1 MGVTITNQSGSQ
13 TDLVGI
19 NRPLSKKEIRTKFL
33 SDFKSRIEDATDR
46 LFLFYG
52 RPYVYD
58 DDSPAGD
65 EPPFPQDSVSDDIET
80 RKAIM
85 ALRLIRSDDA
95 INAFVL
101 NANGINA
108 NWQSGRVYDEYSNL
122 IDLSSKQY
130 YVFTDESKLYICL
143 NNNGDRNSTIKPSS
157 NDGAPFDTS
166 DGYRWK
172 LLINYRDSRLRKF
185 NAPTHLPVPPQT
197 STEILVSK
205 DGGQLERLDLAIG
218 AFNSP
223 PNSPQGYDY
232 TESLDSPRSLNSPE
246 SREEIPLFIKGDGD
260 DVRTARGTGT
270 TVSGS
275 TLASVSISNAG
286 SGYHNDPVR
295 GSVPVELRLTN
306 PSEALSDFSLAYG
319 LATVSSTG
327 TITGV
332 SVVNAGNGYPNN
344 ASLTIVQSS
353 AIAYINVDTSN
364 GEIIND
370 SIIKPFTIEQS
381 GKNFTTASVI
391 SVVDA
396 GINTADE
403 SIDPILSPIA
413 GHGNNIKSELNATSL
428 FINVRITSGIDEF
441 SNSNDFRQ
449 IGIMANPKNTNTP
462 STAIIDNF
470 VDASSSITVTEVG
483 GSSFDNI
490 SADAIIEGRS
500 SLHKGRL
507 IDVLTVTGSPTKRK
521 IRFLND
527 PNEPITSNFTPGE
540 TVDITTPGGKDDFIV
555 GSASEVTSSPVD
567 IMKSGEIL
575 FINNSNPITRTA
587 DQSETINFIFN
598 F

>member
-1 MGVTITNQSGSQ
+1 MGVTTTNQSASQVTLGS
-13 TDLVGI
+13 V

-52 RPYVYD
+52 RPYAYD

-65 EPPFPQDSVSDDIET
+65 APPAPQDSVSDDIET

-157 NDGAPFDTS
+157 NDGAAFDTS

-232 TESLDSPRSLNSPE
+232 TASLDSPKSLNSPE

-260 DVRTARGTGT
+260 DVRTARA
-270 TVSGS
+270 TVSGRVGV
-275 TLASVSISNAG
+275 TLATVSIDNAG

-306 PSEALSDFSLAYG
+306 PSEALSNFSLAYG

-332 SVVNAGNGYPNN
+332 SVVNAGNGYPDA

-353 AIAYINVDTSN
+353 AIAYANVDTSN
-364 GEIIND
+364 GEIIDD

-381 GKNFTTASVI
+381 GKNFTTATVV

-396 GINTADE
+396 AVNTADE

-428 FINVRITSGIDEF
+428 FINVRITSGINEF

-470 VDASSSITVTEVG
+470 VDASSSITVTAV
-483 GSSFDNI
+483 GSSNFDNI

-527 PNEPITSNFTPGE
+527 PSEPITSNFAPGE
-540 TVDITTPGGKDDFIV
+540 TVDITGGGADGFLV
-555 GSASEVTSSPVD
+555 GGASEVTSSAVD

-575 FINNSNPITRTA
+575 FINNNNPITRTA

>member
-1 MGVTITNQSGSQ
+1 M
-13 TDLVGI
+13 
-19 NRPLSKKEIRTKFL
+19 

-52 RPYVYD
+52 RPYAYD

-65 EPPFPQDSVSDDIET
+65 APPAPQDSVSDDIET

-95 INAFVL
+95 TNAFVL
-101 NANGINA
+101 NANGIDA

-172 LLINYRDSRLRKF
+172 LLIDYRDSRLRKF

-218 AFNSP
+218 AFDSP

-232 TESLDSPRSLNSPE
+232 TESLDSPQSLNSPE

-260 DVRTARGTGT
+260 DVRTARGTVSGRVGVT
-270 TVSGS
+270 LATVS
-275 TLASVSISNAG
+275 IDNAG
-286 SGYHNDPVR
+286 SGYYNDAVR

-306 PSEALSDFSLAYG
+306 PSEALSNFSLAYG

-332 SVVNAGNGYPNN
+332 SVVNAGNGYPDA

-353 AIAYINVDTSN
+353 AIAYANVDTSN
-364 GEIIND
+364 GKIIED
-370 SIIKPFTIEQS
+370 SVIKPFTIEQT
-381 GKNFTTASVI
+381 GKNFTTATVV

-396 GINTADE
+396 AVNTADE

-428 FINVRITSGIDEF
+428 FINVRITSGINEF

-470 VDASSSITVTEVG
+470 VDASSSITVTAV
-483 GSSFDNI
+483 GSSNFDNI

-527 PNEPITSNFTPGE
+527 PSEPITSNFTPGE
-540 TVDITTPGGKDDFIV
+540 TVDITGGGADGFLV
-555 GSASEVTSSPVD
+555 GGASEVTSSAVD

-575 FINNSNPITRTA
+575 FINNNNPITRTA